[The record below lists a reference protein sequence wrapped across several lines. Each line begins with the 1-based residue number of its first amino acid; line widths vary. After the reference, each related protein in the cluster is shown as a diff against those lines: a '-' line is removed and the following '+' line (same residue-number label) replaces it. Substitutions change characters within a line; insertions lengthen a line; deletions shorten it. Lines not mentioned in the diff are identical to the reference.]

1 MKVTFFTVP
10 KCVANLGKGCRQF
23 SRCPHRWL
31 SLIMLFLITCA
42 FKLISSAAFWPSILK
57 RFSLLIGVPQAWEDI
72 LIFTS
77 VILLSQ
83 SSAACENTLS
93 FIRIY
98 TQILL
103 FDYLI
108 PACPPLKKK
117 KKTNNPEIKTA
128 NLVLQ
133 DPAPG
138 EVPLWSISGL
148 EGISWVPGLVCV
160 GCRTLPTLMPWAWG
174 QQWRRCS
181 ATALPRA
188 PHGASWRNLG
198 LWSVI
203 ILLAVV

>member
-117 KKTNNPEIKTA
+117 KKPTTLKSKQQT
-128 NLVLQ
+128 
-133 DPAPG
+133 
-138 EVPLWSISGL
+138 WS
-148 EGISWVPGLVCV
+148 
-160 GCRTLPTLMPWAWG
+160 CRTQHLARFLCEVFLDWKV
-174 QQWRRCS
+174 S
-181 ATALPRA
+181 
-188 PHGASWRNLG
+188 HGCLD
-198 LWSVI
+198 
-203 ILLAVV
+203 

>member
-23 SRCPHRWL
+23 SRCPHCWL

-117 KKTNNPEIKTA
+117 KKNQQPWNQNSKPG
-128 NLVLQ
+128 
-133 DPAPG
+133 PAGPSTWRG
-138 EVPLWSISGL
+138 SSVKYFWTGRYLMGAWTSL
-148 EGISWVPGLVCV
+148 CW
-160 GCRTLPTLMPWAWG
+160 LPHT
-174 QQWRRCS
+174 
-181 ATALPRA
+181 
-188 PHGASWRNLG
+188 PHSDALG
-198 LWSVI
+198 LRP
-203 ILLAVV
+203 AVTQVLSHCTSKGSPWC